1 MLSGIW
7 LTQVGDPLCHGTECR
22 SHCVSS
28 DRVLGAA
35 VAAVAESKDEEVG
48 EASLVVRDITEG
60 RGDAEF
66 FAEVAPEPEGAGSSA
81 GGLGS
86 DGVGRESQRSIEVRL
101 ELVSGGRWSSF
112 QGCCCGYRCSKWA
125 RKEESVRC
133 WRREAS
139 SAMMLTS
146 PGR

>member
-35 VAAVAESKDEEVG
+35 VAAVAESEDEEVG

-60 RGDAEF
+60 RVDAEL
-66 FAEVAPEPEGAGSSA
+66 FAEVARA
-81 GGLGS
+81 
-86 DGVGRESQRSIEVRL
+86 REVL
-101 ELVSGGRWSSF
+101 VVTELVVSRSAAS
-112 QGCCCGYRCSKWA
+112 R
-125 RKEESVRC
+125 SVRTSS
-133 WRREAS
+133 RVAGAAAS
-139 SAMMLTS
+139 KVAVADIAVRNEQ
-146 PGR
+146 GRGSR